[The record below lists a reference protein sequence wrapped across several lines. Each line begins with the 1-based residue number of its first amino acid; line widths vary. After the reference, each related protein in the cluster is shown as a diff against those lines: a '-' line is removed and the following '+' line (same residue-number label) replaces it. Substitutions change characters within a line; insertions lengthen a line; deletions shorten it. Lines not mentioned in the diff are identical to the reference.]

1 MAEKK
6 LEQWE
11 LMVMVR
17 PFSTV
22 EVVEFILV

>member
-11 LMVMVR
+11 LVVMVQ

-22 EVVEFILV
+22 EVVEFILM